1 MIRRG
6 MEGKGREGKRRG
18 KIRRGK
24 NCRYLFGKF
33 WWREPDEGQGRGGEA
48 ETARCVQDVSLEK

>member
-6 MEGKGREGKRRG
+6 REGKGKEGKGRGEGKFG
-18 KIRRGK
+18 AEKIAAIYSA
-24 NCRYLFGKF
+24 NFGGASQT
-33 WWREPDEGQGRGGEA
+33 RGRGGEA